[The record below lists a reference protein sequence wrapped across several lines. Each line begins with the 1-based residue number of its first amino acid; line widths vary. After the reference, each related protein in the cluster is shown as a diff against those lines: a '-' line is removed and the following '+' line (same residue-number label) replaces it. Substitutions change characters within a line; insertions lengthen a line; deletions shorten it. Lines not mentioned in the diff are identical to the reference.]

1 MHAHLLTDEMLM
13 FIVMILAWPEVRNM
27 ETGFAQKNINKA
39 PAQVTCEIFIVEFM
53 WTPCICVF
61 MNFNRN

>member
-1 MHAHLLTDEMLM
+1 
-13 FIVMILAWPEVRNM
+13 M
-27 ETGFAQKNINKA
+27 ETGFDQKKKEKYKQS
-39 PAQVTCEIFIVEFM
+39 PAQVTCEIFIVEKFM